1 MCQPR
6 SLGAGPTTTT
16 RRPEGIAIVQNAP
29 SRNRGV
35 IRLFCVPH
43 AGAGPSAFRGWKEQL
58 GPEIEA
64 IIVQLPG
71 REGRF
76 REEPYQSFELLVSD
90 LAEAVLPFLGAGQRF
105 AFFGNSL
112 GGLIAFESLHEIRR
126 RTGYEAAHLFV
137 SATGAP
143 QLHPVLPPMGHLGNR
158 ELIREVSER
167 YGGIP
172 LAILEDEDFLAA
184 VVPALRADICMLEAY
199 ERAVPQ
205 PLSCPITAFGGKLD
219 RTVPPAH
226 IEGWRDQTTSSFTQV
241 LLDED
246 HLYLQS
252 AREYLTGYIR
262 ETLQAFACL
271 PALKGSE

>member
-1 MCQPR
+1 MVH
-6 SLGAGPTTTT
+6 
-16 RRPEGIAIVQNAP
+16 IAPIIQNAP
-29 SRNRGV
+29 SRNRGA

-64 IIVQLPG
+64 IIIQLPG

-76 REEPYQSFELLVSD
+76 REEPYQNLERLVRD
-90 LAEAVLPFLGAGQRF
+90 LAEAVVSCLDTGQRF

-126 RTGYEAAHLFV
+126 RTGYEAVHLFV

-143 QLHPVLPPMGHLGNR
+143 HLPPVLPPMGHLSNR

-172 LAILEDEDFLAA
+172 LPILEDDEFLEA
-184 VVPALRADICMLEAY
+184 VVPALRADIRMLEAY
-199 ERAVPQ
+199 DRTMPQ
-205 PLSCPITAFGGKLD
+205 RLSCPITAFGGRHD
-219 RTVPPAH
+219 RTVPLPH
-226 IEGWRDQTTSSFTQV
+226 LEGWREQTTSSFTKM
-241 LLDED
+241 LLDEE

-252 AREYLTGYIR
+252 AREQLTGFIR
-262 ETLQAFACL
+262 ETLLASACL
-271 PALKGSE
+271 R

>member
-1 MCQPR
+1 MF
-6 SLGAGPTTTT
+6 
-16 RRPEGIAIVQNAP
+16 QNAP
-29 SRNRGV
+29 SLNRGA

-58 GPEIEA
+58 APEIETT
-64 IIVQLPG
+64 IIQLPG

-76 REEPYQSFELLVSD
+76 REEPYQSLKRLVSD
-90 LAEAVLPFLGAGQRF
+90 LTQAVLPFLNAGQRF

-126 RTGYEAAHLFV
+126 RTGYEALHLFV

-143 QLHPVLPPMGHLGNR
+143 HLPPVLPPMGHLGNR
-158 ELIREVSER
+158 ELIREVAER

-172 LAILEDEDFLAA
+172 PVILEDEEFLEA

-199 ERAVPQ
+199 DRGVPQ
-205 PLSCPITAFGGKLD
+205 PLSCPITAFGGKRD
-219 RTVPPAH
+219 RTVPLAH
-226 IEGWRDQTTSSFTQV
+226 IEGWSEQTTSCFTRI

-252 AREYLTGYIR
+252 AREQLTGCIR
-262 ETLQAFACL
+262 ETLLASACL
-271 PALKGSE
+271 R

>member
-1 MCQPR
+1 LSRELCQPR
-6 SLGAGPTTTT
+6 SLGAGLTTT
-16 RRPEGIAIVQNAP
+16 RRRQEGVAILQNAP

-35 IRLFCVPH
+35 IQLFCVPH

-76 REEPYQSFELLVSD
+76 REEPYQSLELLVSD
-90 LAEAVLPFLGAGQRF
+90 LVEAVLPYLDAGQSF

-126 RTGYEAAHLFV
+126 RTGSEAAHLFV

-158 ELIREVSER
+158 ELISEVSER

-172 LAILEDEDFLAA
+172 LAIFEDENFLAA

-199 ERAVPQ
+199 ERAVSQ
-205 PLSCPITAFGGKLD
+205 PLSCPITAFGGILD
-219 RTVPPAH
+219 RTVPIAH
-226 IEGWRDQTTSSFTQV
+226 IEGWRDQTTSSFTPI
-241 LLDED
+241 LLDEG

-252 AREYLTGYIR
+252 ARDHLTGYIR
-262 ETLQAFACL
+262 ETLRAFACL
-271 PALKGSE
+271 R

>member
-1 MCQPR
+1 LSKELCQPR
-6 SLGAGPTTTT
+6 STGVGPTTTT
-16 RRPEGIAIVQNAP
+16 RRPEGFSIVQNAP

-35 IRLFCVPH
+35 IQLFCVPH
-43 AGAGPSAFRGWKEQL
+43 AGAGPSAFRGWKERL

-64 IIVQLPG
+64 IMVQLPG

-76 REEPYQSFELLVSD
+76 REEPYQSLELLVSD
-90 LAEAVLPFLGAGQRF
+90 LSEAVLPYLDAGQRF

-112 GGLIAFESLHEIRR
+112 GALIAFESLHEIRR

-137 SATGAP
+137 SATDP
-143 QLHPVLPPMGHLGNR
+143 PHLHPVLPP
-158 ELIREVSER
+158 LICEVSER

-219 RTVPPAH
+219 RTVPLAH
-226 IEGWRDQTTSSFTQV
+226 IERWRDQTTSSFTQI

-271 PALKGSE
+271 R

>member
-1 MCQPR
+1 LSKEVRQPR
-6 SLGAGPTTTT
+6 SLGADPTITT
-16 RRPEGIAIVQNAP
+16 RWPEGNAIIQNAP

-35 IRLFCVPH
+35 VRLFCVPH
-43 AGAGPSAFRGWKEQL
+43 AGAGPSAFRGWKEQF

-64 IIVQLPG
+64 IMVRLPG

-76 REEPYQSFELLVSD
+76 REEPYRNLELLVSD
-90 LAEAVLPFLGAGQRF
+90 LADAVLPYLDAGQRF

-143 QLHPVLPPMGHLGNR
+143 HLPPFLPPMGHLGNR

-172 LAILEDEDFLAA
+172 LAIFEDEDFLAA

-199 ERAVPQ
+199 DRTVPQ

-219 RTVPPAH
+219 PTVPLAH
-226 IEGWRDQTTSSFTQV
+226 IEGWRNQTTSSFTQI

-252 AREYLTGYIR
+252 ARECLTGYIR
-262 ETLQAFACL
+262 ETLQTSACL
-271 PALKGSE
+271 R

>member
-1 MCQPR
+1 V
-6 SLGAGPTTTT
+6 SAEITW
-16 RRPEGIAIVQNAP
+16 RRPDNYDAPAEGIMIVQNAP
-29 SRNRGV
+29 SRKRGL

-43 AGAGPSAFRGWKEQL
+43 AGVGPSAFRGWKEQL

-64 IIVQLPG
+64 IMVQLPG

-76 REEPYQSFELLVSD
+76 REEPYQSLELLVSD
-90 LAEAVLPFLGAGQRF
+90 LVDGVLPYLDAGQRF

-143 QLHPVLPPMGHLGNR
+143 HLPPFLPPMGHLGNR

-172 LAILEDEDFLAA
+172 LPILEDEDFLTA

-199 ERAVPQ
+199 DRTVQQ

-219 RTVPPAH
+219 RTVPLAH
-226 IEGWRDQTTSSFTQV
+226 IEGWRDQTTSSFNQI

-246 HLYLQS
+246 HFYLQS
-252 AREYLTGYIR
+252 AREYLTGHIR
-262 ETLQAFACL
+262 ETLHAFACRR
-271 PALKGSE
+271 

>member
-1 MCQPR
+1 MSKELCQPR
-6 SLGAGPTTTT
+6 STGVGPTTTT
-16 RRPEGIAIVQNAP
+16 RRPEGFSIVQNAP

-35 IRLFCVPH
+35 IQLFCVPH
-43 AGAGPSAFRGWKEQL
+43 AGAGPSAFRGWKERL

-64 IIVQLPG
+64 IMVQLPG

-76 REEPYQSFELLVSD
+76 REEPYQSLELLVSD
-90 LAEAVLPFLGAGQRF
+90 LSEAVLPYLDAGQRF

-112 GGLIAFESLHEIRR
+112 GALIAFESLHEIRR

-137 SATGAP
+137 SATDP
-143 QLHPVLPPMGHLGNR
+143 PHLHPVLPPMGHLGNR
-158 ELIREVSER
+158 ELICEVSER

-219 RTVPPAH
+219 RTVPLAH
-226 IEGWRDQTTSSFTQV
+226 IERWRDQTTSSFTQI

-271 PALKGSE
+271 R

>member
-1 MCQPR
+1 LSKEVCQPR
-6 SLGAGPTTTT
+6 SLGAGPTTTM
-16 RRPEGIAIVQNAP
+16 RRPEGGSIVQNAP
-29 SRNRGV
+29 SRRGV
-35 IRLFCVPH
+35 IQLFCVPH

-71 REGRF
+71 REARF
-76 REEPYQSFELLVSD
+76 REEPYQSLELLVSD
-90 LAEAVLPFLGAGQRF
+90 LAEAVLPYLDAGQRF

-112 GGLIAFESLHEIRR
+112 GGLVAFESLHEIRR

-143 QLHPVLPPMGHLGNR
+143 HLHPVLPPMGHLENR

-172 LAILEDEDFLAA
+172 LPILEDEEFLAA
-184 VVPALRADICMLEAY
+184 VLPALRADICMLEAY
-199 ERAVPQ
+199 ERTVPQ

-219 RTVPPAH
+219 QTVPLAH
-226 IEGWRDQTTSSFTQV
+226 IEGWRDQTTSSFSQI
-241 LLDED
+241 LLDGD

-262 ETLQAFACL
+262 ETLQSFACL
-271 PALKGSE
+271 R

>member
-1 MCQPR
+1 MFQNTP
-6 SLGAGPTTTT
+6 SL
-16 RRPEGIAIVQNAP
+16 
-29 SRNRGV
+29 SRDA

-43 AGAGPSAFRGWKEQL
+43 AGSGPSAFRGWKEQL

-64 IIVQLPG
+64 TIIQLPG

-76 REEPYQSFELLVSD
+76 REKPYQGLELLVSD
-90 LAEAVLPFLGAGQRF
+90 LTEAVVPCLDAGQRF

-112 GGLIAFESLHEIRR
+112 GGLIAFEALHEIRR
-126 RTGYEAAHLFV
+126 RTGYEAVHLFV

-143 QLHPVLPPMGHLGNR
+143 HLPPALPPMGHLGNR

-172 LAILEDEDFLAA
+172 LLILEDEEFLAA
-184 VVPALRADICMLEAY
+184 IVPALRADIRMLEAY
-199 ERAVPQ
+199 DRTVREQ
-205 PLSCPITAFGGKLD
+205 LSCPITAFGGKRD
-219 RTVPPAH
+219 WTVPLTH
-226 IEGWRDQTTSSFTQV
+226 IEGWSDQTTSSFTRI

-252 AREYLTGYIR
+252 AREQLTGYIR
-262 ETLQAFACL
+262 EILASACVR
-271 PALKGSE
+271 

>member
-1 MCQPR
+1 MHSAPII
-6 SLGAGPTTTT
+6 S
-16 RRPEGIAIVQNAP
+16 NAP

-35 IRLFCVPH
+35 IWLFCVPH
-43 AGAGPSAFRGWKEQL
+43 AGAGPSAFRGWKEKL
-58 GPEIEA
+58 GPAIEA
-64 IIVQLPG
+64 IMVQLPG

-76 REEPYQSFELLVSD
+76 REEPYQSLELLIGD
-90 LAEAVLPFLGAGQRF
+90 LAEAVLPYLDVGQRF

-126 RTGYEAAHLFV
+126 RTGYDAVHLFV

-143 QLHPVLPPMGHLGNR
+143 NLPPVLPPMGHLGNR

-172 LAILEDEDFLAA
+172 LPILEDEEFLAA

-199 ERAVPQ
+199 DRTVPQ

-219 RTVPPAH
+219 RTVPLAH
-226 IEGWRDQTTSSFTQV
+226 IGGWRDQTTSSFTQI
-241 LLDED
+241 LIDKD

-262 ETLQAFACL
+262 ETLQASACQR
-271 PALKGSE
+271 